1 VGLLRSLRVG
11 EEKGFSM
18 TGSRTSEADG
28 RGPHGA
34 LEAGGREGVVRYGGY
49 RSPRRG
55 ECMVPNM
62 ATHSFDRTRMLDDL
76 RLAVVDYALLRQ
88 NGLLAASVRRHGGHQ
103 FCRHVVCS
111 LFVARYAGRCPSINP
126 QDESVCRHDE
136 PTTCDGRWL
145 DTMHDDP
152 IVDIQGAVSRAQGN
166 DSVRLL
172 VGISTT
178 EIHVRVLVCVQV
190 RTCTCSTAKP
200 AKPHSLWWRWL
211 VQDARRSDSLD
222 GQSPF
227 PTSPPSRHPFAT
239 AFDWK
244 SYERTLHRGAVG
256 YISDISST
264 LCTTG

>member
-88 NGLLAASVRRHGGHQ
+88 NGLLTASVRRHGGFQ
-103 FCRHVVCS
+103 VLQTCGTLAFCRPVCW
-111 LFVARYAGRCPSINP
+111 AMPEY
-126 QDESVCRHDE
+126 
-136 PTTCDGRWL
+136 
-145 DTMHDDP
+145 
-152 IVDIQGAVSRAQGN
+152 
-166 DSVRLL
+166 
-172 VGISTT
+172 
-178 EIHVRVLVCVQV
+178 
-190 RTCTCSTAKP
+190 
-200 AKPHSLWWRWL
+200 
-211 VQDARRSDSLD
+211 
-222 GQSPF
+222 QSPRRVCLQ
-227 PTSPPSRHPFAT
+227 TR
-239 AFDWK
+239 
-244 SYERTLHRGAVG
+244 
-256 YISDISST
+256 
-264 LCTTG
+264 